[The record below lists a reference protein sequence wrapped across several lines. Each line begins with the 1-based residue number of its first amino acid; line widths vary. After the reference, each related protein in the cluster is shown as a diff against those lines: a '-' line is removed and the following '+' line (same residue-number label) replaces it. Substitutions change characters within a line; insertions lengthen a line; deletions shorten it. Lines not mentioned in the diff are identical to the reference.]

1 MQFRQLHTYSPYNNN
16 QTLGWAKIRRAN
28 KQDISCKSLLKVAN
42 LYSDDSLNLWK
53 LASSRRIKWKKTGL
67 DWFILDFWYFGTG
80 WRTCFFARKTKNVEK
95 GRGIHTLKWLSESH
109 SWHVKSMTEQIEQ
122 KERTCKI
129 ERSIF
134 LESLVQKVKNNNKQL
149 TYYRQ
154 NTR

>member
-1 MQFRQLHTYSPYNNN
+1 MQFRQLPTYYSPYNNN

-80 WRTCFFARKTKNVEK
+80 WRTCFFARKTKKTWKKEGGYTHLSDWVRVTH
-95 GRGIHTLKWLSESH
+95 GMSSRWLS
-109 SWHVKSMTEQIEQ
+109 
-122 KERTCKI
+122 
-129 ERSIF
+129 RS
-134 LESLVQKVKNNNKQL
+134 NKRRGHARL
-149 TYYRQ
+149 
-154 NTR
+154 NDLFF

>member
-1 MQFRQLHTYSPYNNN
+1 MKDLFFC
-16 QTLGWAKIRRAN
+16 KEN
-28 KQDISCKSLLKVAN
+28 K
-42 LYSDDSLNLWK
+42 
-53 LASSRRIKWKKTGL
+53 
-67 DWFILDFWYFGTG
+67 
-80 WRTCFFARKTKNVEK
+80 KNVEK